1 MRCEEI
7 MAKGDGISDLDA
19 ELSVVDPDLD
29 HQSELDRDAWQ
40 QAEIDAAIA
49 ELQAELAKL
58 DKRTLEIS
66 VTFRELKE
74 QRDALT
80 ERVIAK
86 LRKTRRGQQKA
97 STNAMRDISRAYK
110 SKQAQQAQMQRIG
123 PRRRYAPAK
132 PKQPQR
138 PVLQPQAMQQ
148 RQLKPIPQPPQVI
161 KVITQPAA
169 PAASVQTQPSKS
181 AADTKRELQRILAK
195 AGIEL
200 AANDTSQIQASKPIQ
215 SIEPAKPAS
224 TMDARRLEP

>member
-1 MRCEEI
+1 MRYQEI
-7 MAKGDGISDLDA
+7 MAKGEYISELGP
-19 ELSVVDPDLD
+19 ELSMVEPDLD
-29 HQSELDRDAWQ
+29 HQGELDRDALQ

-66 VTFRELKE
+66 VTFRQLKE

-86 LRKTRRGQQKA
+86 IRKTRRGQRKA
-97 STNAMRDISRAYK
+97 STDAMRDISRVYK
-110 SKQAQQAQMQRIG
+110 AKQAQQAQMQKTA

-138 PVLQPQAMQQ
+138 PAMQQQAVQQ
-148 RQLKPIPQPPQVI
+148 RQLKPVPPPQVI

-169 PAASVQTQPSKS
+169 PTAQVQTKPPKS
-181 AADTKRELQRILAK
+181 AADTKSELQRLLAK

-200 AANDTSQIQASKPIQ
+200 AANDRLQIQPTKPIQ
-215 SIEPAKPAS
+215 SIEPTKTAAMS
-224 TMDARRLEP
+224 DTRRLEP